1 LVAELYVLPSG
12 GVFSLLENLLETN
25 GQTPLVKINRRNPNP
40 RVTMAV
46 KLEGANPGGS
56 VKDRIAYYMITMAEK
71 SGELTRDKIILEPT
85 SGNTGIGLALV
96 AAVKGYRLLVT
107 MSEWMSEERRKMME
121 AFGAEILLTPGEKGT
136 DGAIEK
142 ARELYS
148 KNPERYFMPNQFSNI
163 NNALAHYETTA
174 LEIWEQTEGT
184 ITNFVAGMGTTGT
197 LMGCSKRL
205 KELNPN
211 ITVIGVEPFK
221 CHKIQGLKNME
232 ESIVPEIYN
241 PAYLDEKV
249 NVFDEDAFAMAKR
262 LAREEGIFSGM
273 SAGAAFH
280 VAVEL
285 SKKLEKGTI
294 VTILPDRG
302 EKYMS
307 TPLYCLDPCE
317 YRSEHCII
325 KDLVEL

>member
-1 LVAELYVLPSG
+1 M
-12 GVFSLLENLLETN
+12 LENLLEAI
-25 GQTPLVKINRRNPNP
+25 GRTPLVKINRLNPNP

-56 VKDRIAYYMITMAEK
+56 IKDRIAYYMITMAEK
-71 SGELTRDKIILEPT
+71 SGELTKDKIILEPT
-85 SGNTGIGLALV
+85 SGNTGIGLAMV

-107 MSEWMSEERRKMME
+107 MSEWMSEERRKMLE
-121 AFGAEILLTPGEKGT
+121 AFGAEIILTPGEKGT

-142 ARELYS
+142 ARELYNQ
-148 KNPERYFMPNQFSNI
+148 NPERYFMPNQFSNI
-163 NNALAHYETTA
+163 NNTLAHYETTA
-174 LEIWEQTEGT
+174 VEIWEQTEGK
-184 ITNFVAGMGTTGT
+184 ITHLVAGMGTTGT

-205 KELNPN
+205 KEFNPN
-211 ITVIGVEPFK
+211 ITVIVVEPFNS
-221 CHKIQGLKNME
+221 HKIQGLKNME
-232 ESIVPEIYN
+232 EAIVPEIYN
-241 PAYLDEKV
+241 PALLDEKI
-249 NVFDEDAFAMAKR
+249 NVFDEDAFAMAKK

-285 SKKLEKGTI
+285 AKKLEEGTI

-307 TPLYCLDPCE
+307 TPLYCLEPCE
-317 YRSEHCII
+317 YRS
-325 KDLVEL
+325 

>member
-1 LVAELYVLPSG
+1 MYESMLDVI
-12 GVFSLLENLLETN
+12 
-25 GQTPLVKINRRNPNP
+25 GQTPLVKINRLNPNP

-56 VKDRIAYYMITMAEK
+56 IKDRVAYYMLTMAEK
-71 SGELTRDKIILEPT
+71 TGQLTKDKIILEPT

-107 MSEWMSEERRKMME
+107 MSEGMSEERRKMLE

-142 ARELYS
+142 AKEIYA
-148 KNPERYFMPNQFSNI
+148 KNPNRYFMPNQFANPH
-163 NNALAHYETTA
+163 NALAHYETTA
-174 LEIWEQTEGT
+174 TEIWEQSKGL
-184 ITNFVAGMGTTGT
+184 ITHFVAGMGTTGT

-205 KELNPN
+205 KIFNPD
-211 ITVIGVEPFK
+211 IKIIGVEPFK

-232 ESIVPEIYN
+232 EAIVPDIYN
-241 PAYLDEKV
+241 PASLDEKI
-249 NVFDEDAFAMAKR
+249 NVHDEDAFDIAKK

-273 SAGAAFH
+273 SGGASVFIAT
-280 VAVEL
+280 EL
-285 SKKLEKGTI
+285 AKKLDGGFI
-294 VTILPDRG
+294 VAIIPDRG

-307 TPLYCLDPCE
+307 TPLYCLEPCE
-317 YRSEHCII
+317 HRSKWCLL
-325 KDLVEL
+325 KDFFETESI

>member
-1 LVAELYVLPSG
+1 MI
-12 GVFSLLENLLETN
+12 ENLLETIGN
-25 GQTPLVKINRRNPNP
+25 TPLIKINRLNPNP

-56 VKDRIAYYMITMAEK
+56 VKDRIAYYMISMAEK
-71 SGELTRDKIILEPT
+71 TGQLTPDKIILEPT

-107 MSEWMSEERRKMME
+107 MSEWMSEERYKIME
-121 AFGAEILLTPGEKGT
+121 ALGAEIVLTPGEKGT

-142 ARELYS
+142 ARELYNQ
-148 KNPERYFMPNQFSNI
+148 NPGRYFMPNQFDNT

-174 LEIWEQTEGT
+174 VEIWEQTEGK
-184 ITNFVAGMGTTGT
+184 ITHFVAGMGTTGT

-211 ITVIGVEPFK
+211 IKIIGVEPNK

-232 ESIVPEIYN
+232 EAIVPQIYN
-241 PAYLDEKV
+241 PAYIDEKISIA
-249 NVFDEDAFAMAKR
+249 DEDAFAMAKR

-280 VAVEL
+280 VSVEL
-285 SKKLEKGTI
+285 AQKLQNGLI
-294 VTILPDRG
+294 VTIIPDRG

-307 TPLYCLDPCE
+307 TTLYCADPCE
-317 YRSEHCII
+317 NRSEHCLL
-325 KDLVEL
+325 KDMIEL

>member
-1 LVAELYVLPSG
+1 LYESMLDVI
-12 GVFSLLENLLETN
+12 
-25 GQTPLVKINRRNPNP
+25 GQTPLVKINRLNPNP

-56 VKDRIAYYMITMAEK
+56 IKDRVAYYMLTMAEK
-71 SGELTRDKIILEPT
+71 TGQLTKDKIILEPT

-107 MSEWMSEERRKMME
+107 MSEGMSEERRKMLE

-142 ARELYS
+142 AKEIYA
-148 KNPERYFMPNQFSNI
+148 KNPNRYFMPNQFANPH
-163 NNALAHYETTA
+163 NALAHYETTA
-174 LEIWEQTEGT
+174 MEIWEQSKGL
-184 ITNFVAGMGTTGT
+184 ITHFVAGMGTTGT

-205 KELNPN
+205 KIFNPD
-211 ITVIGVEPFK
+211 IKIIGVEPFK

-232 ESIVPEIYN
+232 EAIVPDIYN
-241 PAYLDEKV
+241 PASLDEKI
-249 NVFDEDAFAMAKR
+249 NVHDEDAFDIAKK

-273 SAGAAFH
+273 SGGASVFIAT
-280 VAVEL
+280 EL
-285 SKKLEKGTI
+285 AKKLDGGFI
-294 VTILPDRG
+294 VAIIPDRG

-307 TPLYCLDPCE
+307 TPLYCLEPCE
-317 YRSEHCII
+317 HRSKWCLL
-325 KDLVEL
+325 KDFFETESI